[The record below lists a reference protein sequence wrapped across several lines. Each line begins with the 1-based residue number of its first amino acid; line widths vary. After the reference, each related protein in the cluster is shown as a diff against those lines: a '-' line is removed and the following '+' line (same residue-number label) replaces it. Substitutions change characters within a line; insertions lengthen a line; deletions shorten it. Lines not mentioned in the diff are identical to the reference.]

1 MISDKFCCYHDNNN
15 MATTIDYDQVKTLVS
30 DALDAS
36 KERLSEYILA
46 SVVHCQMH
54 LQPVNPEDL
63 SYDKDHAL
71 RVINA
76 EIDDF
81 LRTTQ
86 FQIALS
92 NVRDALDK
100 FISSNQGHHDIRHLV
115 DANKCCKQSLEK

>member
-1 MISDKFCCYHDNNN
+1 

-46 SVVHCQMH
+46 SVVHCQMQ

-63 SYDKDHAL
+63 AYDKDHASSI
-71 RVINA
+71 ING

-92 NVRDALDK
+92 YVQNALDR
-100 FISSNQGHHDIRHLV
+100 FISSNQDHPDISHLV
-115 DANKCCKQSLEK
+115 VANKCCKQSLEK